1 MGLAGPSGADLPESH
16 RVCLA
21 VAVADLQFVV
31 LGVIFGARALHRWG
45 EVASCF
51 GNQGQRDHL
60 GELGGDD
67 AEQLLILKTTSSALS
82 MLKARIVELHPYEC
96 PEIIAIPV
104 TDGHAAY
111 LDWIHQN
118 VIVSEKR

>member
-31 LGVIFGARALHRWG
+31 LGVIFGAGALHRWG

-60 GELGGDD
+60 GELGGILLDQAPALPSWRRGRD
-67 AEQLLILKTTSSALS
+67 AFA
-82 MLKARIVELHPYEC
+82 HP
-96 PEIIAIPV
+96 
-104 TDGHAAY
+104 D
-111 LDWIHQN
+111 L
-118 VIVSEKR
+118 